1 MPDNEFED
9 SIDKFRRPSGPSGP
23 QGPSGPSGPIMQ
35 QGPGG
40 PGGPGMQQG
49 PGGPGGPGGPV
60 GPGGPGGPGGPQ
72 GQQMSQEQMAAIQ
85 QQRMAQQQM
94 AQQQMMQQQIAQQMM
109 QQQMA
114 KGAKN
119 ETFFDKLKKLKNN
132 KTLQEIF
139 IISILFIVLSTSFYK
154 DNLCKIPFV
163 TADNNNLNTLGL
175 LISAVLISV
184 LFVIIRLFL

>member
-9 SIDKFRRPSGPSGP
+9 SIDKFRRPSGPGGPGEPVGPQRPGPVMQQEP
-23 QGPSGPSGPIMQ
+23 QGPGPVMQ
-35 QGPGG
+35 Q
-40 PGGPGMQQG
+40 
-49 PGGPGGPGGPV
+49 
-60 GPGGPGGPGGPQ
+60 GPQ
-72 GQQMSQEQMAAIQ
+72 GQQMSQEQMAALQ

-94 AQQQMMQQQIAQQMM
+94 MQQQMAEQQMM
-109 QQQMA
+109 QQQMIQQQMA
-114 KGAKN
+114 KGPKN